1 MQAPWLA
8 AVLGGLIGLILAL
21 TGAGGGVLA
30 IPLLVLVMGVP
41 VHEAGPVGLAAVG
54 VAALIGAVAGLRQG
68 IVRYRAAALIGSMG
82 MLAAPLGVWLAP
94 LAPQRLLVLAFASL
108 LAWVAWRI
116 LRDAYG
122 FAVAPGANASPACKV
137 QPAEGRLIWTSPCA
151 RALAAT
157 GAFSGLLSGMLGV
170 GGGFVIV
177 PALMQHSDLD
187 ARSIQATSLA
197 VIAMVSLSGVL
208 TAATNGQMNA
218 PLAMPFVGGAIV
230 AMLAGQ
236 RVAARLDAHK
246 LKQAFAW
253 LSLLVA
259 ALMVWQTTRG

>member
-1 MQAPWLA
+1 MQEPWLA

-30 IPLLVLVMGVP
+30 IPLLVIVMGVP
-41 VHEAGPVGLAAVG
+41 VQEAGPVGLAAVG
-54 VAALIGAVAGLRQG
+54 VAALIGAIAGLRQG
-68 IVRYRAAALIGSMG
+68 IVRYRAAALIGTMG
-82 MLAAPLGVWLAP
+82 MLAAPLGVLLAP
-94 LAPQRLLVLAFASL
+94 LAPQRLLVLLFASL
-108 LAWVAWRI
+108 LVWVAWRI
-116 LRDAYG
+116 LRDAHG
-122 FAVAPGANASPACKV
+122 LASSPSAQAAPACKV
-137 QPAEGRLIWTSPCA
+137 RPVEGRLIWTSPCA

-177 PALMQHSDLD
+177 PALIQHSDLD

-197 VIAMVSLSGVL
+197 VIAMVSISGVL
-208 TAATNGQMNA
+208 AATTQGQMNA
-218 PLAMPFVGGAIV
+218 QLATPFVGGAIV

-236 RVAARLDAHK
+236 RLAARLDADK

-253 LSLLVA
+253 MSLLVA
-259 ALMVWQTTRG
+259 ALMVWQATRG